1 MLGALVG
8 DINWSIYQYNNC
20 PKNNKFRLFT
30 KDMYFTDDSLLT
42 IAVGEVLDRKNPF
55 KTPHT
60 ISKLKKD
67 LVKTFVL
74 YYFSLKLK

>member
-1 MLGALVG
+1 
-8 DINWSIYQYNNC
+8 
-20 PKNNKFRLFT
+20 
-30 KDMYFTDDSLLT
+30 MYFTDDSLLT
-42 IAVGEVLDRKNPF
+42 IAVGKVLVRKNPF